1 MPNNKPAAKRYLQSE
16 KRRLRNRTQLVSAR
30 NVMKRL
36 LKVSSASEAEALL
49 PMIVSRLDRLA
60 KKKII
65 HKNKAANQKSRLAL
79 FVNKLAAKA

>member
-65 HKNKAANQKSRLAL
+65 HKNKAARYKSRLS
-79 FVNKLAAKA
+79 AAVKAMNS